1 MYVCCGAKEKRKVGG
16 YMSGGEKKKE
26 IKKKKEMRSGEW
38 GLRVCGK
45 KKGVEKKEE
54 KKIERE
60 KTKLVLFVCSLCL
73 MQSIEL

>member
-1 MYVCCGAKEKRKVGG
+1 VVG
-16 YMSGGEKKKE
+16 KKNE

-38 GLRVCGK
+38 RVGFTCMWKKKK

-73 MQSIEL
+73 VQSIEL